1 MEKDLSNDPV
11 VAVHMRYEFYRDG
24 YRRILGLVLGSVLL
38 NCFLAIGLFVLVS
51 NPPPPRYFAT
61 APDGQIIPVRPL
73 SDPVYSTADVL
84 AWATNV
90 SITAYSYDYVNY
102 RSDLQALAGSFTSD
116 GWGTF
121 LAALEGSRML
131 DSVMAQKLVMTA
143 VPTGAPVIKQQGL
156 LNGRYSWKIA
166 IPMLVKLSGNIAMQQ
181 PVQVYLMI
189 QRVSLV
195 NNPKGIAVSSFIVSE
210 TGV

>member
-1 MEKDLSNDPV
+1 MNKDPIL
-11 VAVHMRYEFYRDG
+11 AVYMRYEFYRDG
-24 YRRILGLVLGSVLL
+24 YRKILGMVVASVLI
-38 NCFLAIGLFVLVS
+38 NCVLAVGVFSLVT

-61 APDGQIIPVRPL
+61 SPDGQIIPVRPL
-73 SDPVYSTADVL
+73 TEPVYSTADIL

-90 SITAYSYDYVNY
+90 GITAYSYDYVNY

-116 GWGTF
+116 GWTTF

-131 DSVMAQKLVMTA
+131 DSVMSQKLVMTA
-143 VPTGAPVIKQQGL
+143 VPTGAPIIKQQGL

-166 IPMLVKLSGNIAMQQ
+166 IPMLVKLTGSVALQQ
-181 PVQVYLMI
+181 PVQIYMLI

-210 TGV
+210 TNV